1 MFEWI
6 QRIWAEI
13 FTNEK
18 FPDQGRRNAVG
29 GKKIGEVYDVQYMP
43 SPENPGEMLVV
54 FAKKDDEEQ

>member
-6 QRIWAEI
+6 QRIWAEL
-13 FTNEK
+13 FTGQK
-18 FPDQGRRNAVG
+18 FPNQRNAVG